1 MKKDVKTLSLASLCV
16 HGGSLSDTIAHGVNS
31 PIFPSTAF
39 RFLETN
45 GNVYPRYYNTPNQEI
60 VAQKIAA
67 LEHGEKGM
75 VFSSGMAAISHTLLA
90 LLERG
95 DHLVCQQ
102 DLYGGTHY
110 FIVSDLAKLGIRY
123 TFVDGT
129 NLEAIEKAILPETKL
144 IFVETPSNPLL
155 KLTDL
160 RAVVQMAQKHHL
172 LTMIDNTFATP
183 VHQNPIDMGIDIVM
197 HSGTKYLGGH
207 SDLMFGAIVTRAE
220 LMQKIHRQSVNLG
233 GNLNALDG
241 HLIERSMKT
250 LFVRMKQQ
258 SSNAFAIAQF
268 LEKHPKIARV
278 NYPGLPSHP
287 DHALAC
293 RQMKNGFGAM
303 LSFEVKGNPLQ
314 VVKNL
319 SLIAP
324 ALSLGGV
331 ESTITIPAT
340 SSHSKL
346 TAQERAQ
353 VGISDTLLRLSVGI
367 EDVDDLIADLE
378 KALH

>member
-1 MKKDVKTLSLASLCV
+1 MKKNKKLSPASLCV
-16 HGGSLSDTIAHGVNS
+16 HSGSLPDAMAHGVNS

-39 RFLETN
+39 RFLETPSN
-45 GNVYPRYYNTPNQEI
+45 IYPRYFNTPNQEI
-60 VAQKIAA
+60 IARKIAE
-67 LEHGEKGM
+67 LEHGEEGM
-75 VFSSGMAAISHTLLA
+75 VFSSGMAAITHTLLA

-95 DHLVCQQ
+95 DHVVCQQ

-110 FIVSDLAKLGIRY
+110 FIVSDLVRWGIRH

-129 NLEAIEKAILPETKL
+129 NVEAIEKAILPETKL

-160 RAVVQMAQKHHL
+160 SAVAHIAKKHNL

-183 VHQNPIDMGIDIVM
+183 VHQNPIDVGIDIVM

-207 SDLMFGAIVTRAE
+207 SDLMFGAIVTRKE
-220 LMQKIHRQSVNLG
+220 LMKKIHRQSVNLG
-233 GNLNALDG
+233 GNLNALDC
-241 HLIERSMKT
+241 HLIERSIKT

-258 SSNAFAIAQF
+258 SSNALAIAQF
-268 LEKHPKIARV
+268 LVEHPKVACV
-278 NYPGLPSHP
+278 NYPGLPTHP
-287 DHALAC
+287 DYELAC

-303 LSFEVKGNPLQ
+303 LSFEVKENPLQ

-346 TAQERAQ
+346 TAQERER
-353 VGISDTLLRLSVGI
+353 VGIKDTLLRLSVGI
-367 EDVDDLIADLE
+367 EEVTDLIADLE
-378 KALH
+378 EALC